1 MARAAIDK
9 TIGDDIDRIFMSGTR
24 ATFTLKKGAKVDQK
38 ALESALEKKKLKF
51 VGLTSRETARA
62 ASAYVAAAPGLT

>member
-1 MARAAIDK
+1 MAIDK

-24 ATFTLKKGAKVDQK
+24 ATFTLKKGAKVDEK
-38 ALESALEKKKLKF
+38 ALVAALKKKGLKF
-51 VGLTSRETARA
+51 VGLTKSESARA